1 MNNEF
6 IKTERIKVGKIPCIV
21 WGEPSDK
28 VYLCVHGK
36 MSDKESARE
45 LAVIAQSKGW
55 QTFSFDLPMHGER
68 IHESERADIF
78 HGIRDLNIIADYVF
92 SHYQKVSLYACSLG
106 AYFSLHAYKNRRI
119 EKCLFQ
125 SPIVDMK
132 HLIDKMMV
140 WFDITLERL
149 EKEKEIETPI
159 DLMSWEYYRYVLSHP
174 ITEWNIPTHILF
186 GGRDDLQSTEVM
198 NDFAGRFSCNLT
210 VSQDSLHPF
219 IEKGDILVV
228 HKWLSDNL

>member
-1 MNNEF
+1 
-6 IKTERIKVGKIPCIV
+6 
-21 WGEPSDK
+21 
-28 VYLCVHGK
+28 
-36 MSDKESARE
+36 
-45 LAVIAQSKGW
+45 
-55 QTFSFDLPMHGER
+55 
-68 IHESERADIF
+68 
-78 HGIRDLNIIADYVF
+78 
-92 SHYQKVSLYACSLG
+92 
-106 AYFSLHAYKNRRI
+106 
-119 EKCLFQ
+119 
-125 SPIVDMK
+125 MK